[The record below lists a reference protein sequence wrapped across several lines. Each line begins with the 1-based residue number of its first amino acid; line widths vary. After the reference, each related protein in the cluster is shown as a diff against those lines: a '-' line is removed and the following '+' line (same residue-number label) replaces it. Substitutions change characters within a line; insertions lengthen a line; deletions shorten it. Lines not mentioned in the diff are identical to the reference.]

1 MSDLL
6 TFDDITF
13 KSRLLIG
20 TGKFSNIETMIN
32 SIKASETELVTVA
45 LKRFNKAKTEDD
57 LYGPLL
63 ELKNVTLMPNT
74 SGAMNAKE
82 AIRAALLGRELSKS

>member
-1 MSDLL
+1 MSDILS
-6 TFDDITF
+6 FDDISF
-13 KSRLLIG
+13 KSRLLVG
-20 TGKFSNIETMIN
+20 TGKFSSIKTMIS
-32 SIKASETELVTVA
+32 SIKASKTELVTVA

-63 ELKNVTLMPNT
+63 ELDNITLMPNT

-82 AIRAALLGRELSKS
+82 AIRCSSW